1 MPTNY
6 KRELINQLEKLDE
19 TATLTDIQKTSS
31 RFFKQKI
38 WVSYFGRI
46 AFVFALILSIS
57 TLLLITNAFGF
68 GSSKTFDIIAYSAW
82 TILPPSWFMFEYT
95 WLFPEE
101 ARFDSSQ
108 LADLKYK
115 HELAG
120 KIWGGLVVLITAIL
134 YLKYGQNIF

>member
-1 MPTNY
+1 M
-6 KRELINQLEKLDE
+6 
-19 TATLTDIQKTSS
+19 
-31 RFFKQKI
+31 
-38 WVSYFGRI
+38 

-120 KIWGGLVVLITAIL
+120 KNLGWVSCFDNSNLISKVWSKYIL
-134 YLKYGQNIF
+134 AVYRLDIDSDQNVYSCINSYGNILFHLLNEEYNLYFGF

>member
-1 MPTNY
+1 
-6 KRELINQLEKLDE
+6 
-19 TATLTDIQKTSS
+19 
-31 RFFKQKI
+31 
-38 WVSYFGRI
+38 
-46 AFVFALILSIS
+46 
-57 TLLLITNAFGF
+57 
-68 GSSKTFDIIAYSAW
+68 
-82 TILPPSWFMFEYT
+82 MFEYT